1 MLDCNNLVGI
11 VVAGNHSFTSSMADS
26 TTLLIIHNTVD
37 LVRSCNRNFDIT
49 TLVANIDLKVIAVVS
64 SARASIT

>member
-11 VVAGNHSFTSSMADS
+11 VVDFGNHSSSMADS